1 MDKLLDGIMKFKKND
16 FLAHRELFKE
26 LKNVQKPHTLFITC
40 SDSRIDPIM
49 LTGSL
54 PGELFIIRNVANI
67 VPPNRETTDYV
78 ATTSAVE
85 YSVQVLGVENII
97 VCGHSNCG
105 GCAASLNSMDL
116 ISELPHTSKWLELL
130 DNVKEKIMKSNKKEA
145 WEWMLEQAN
154 VVEQMNN
161 LLTFPFIANLVK
173 EKKLNIEGWY
183 YIIETGEVYIFDQE
197 SKTFLLSN

>member
-1 MDKLLDGIMKFKKND
+1 MDKLLDGIINFKKKD
-16 FLAHRELFKE
+16 FLAHAKLFGE
-26 LKNVQKPHTLFITC
+26 LKDVQKPHTLFITC
-40 SDSRIDPIM
+40 SDSRIDPNM
-49 LTGSL
+49 MTGSL

-67 VPPNRETTDYV
+67 IPPNRETTDYV

-85 YSVQVLGVENII
+85 YSVEVLGVETII

-105 GCAASLNSMDL
+105 GCAASLYSMDL

-130 DNVKEKIMKSNKKEA
+130 DNVKAEIMKSNKKEA

-161 LLTFPFIANLVK
+161 LLTYPFIADRVK
-173 EKKLNIEGWY
+173 NGSLSIEGWY

-197 SKTFLLSN
+197 SKNFRLSN